1 NKHTYYI
8 WVKKVNIQMTNQVVI
23 QMVKLLKQASIKND
37 APIWSK
43 LAKLALK
50 TSSARRVV
58 NLTKINDVTKEN
70 DVIVVPGK
78 VLGTGNVLHKVT
90 LSSFS
95 ISNSA
100 AKKIIESGGKIIS
113 FSEMIEKF
121 PTGKGVSII
130 G

>member
-1 NKHTYYI
+1 MAK
-8 WVKKVNIQMTNQVVI
+8 Q
-23 QMVKLLKQASIKND
+23 LKTASSKND

-43 LAKLALK
+43 LAQLALK
-50 TSSARRVV
+50 PSSAKKVV
-58 NLTKINDVTKEN
+58 NLTQINDHSKEN

-78 VLGTGNVLHKVT
+78 ILATGNVDHKIT
-90 LSSFS
+90 ICSFS

-100 AKKIIESGGKIIS
+100 AKKIIQSGGNLIS

-121 PTGKGVSII
+121 PTGKGVNII

>member
-1 NKHTYYI
+1 MQNQEVILMVNQLKKASAKNK
-8 WVKKVNIQMTNQVVI
+8 
-23 QMVKLLKQASIKND
+23 

-50 TSSARRVV
+50 PKSAKRVV
-58 NLTKINDVTKEN
+58 NLTKINSLTKEN
-70 DVIVVPGK
+70 DVVIVPGK
-78 VLGTGNVLHKVT
+78 ILATGNIDHKIS

-100 AKKIIESGGKIIS
+100 AKKIIESGGKILS
-113 FSEMIEKF
+113 FSEIIEKI
-121 PTGKGVSII
+121 PNGNGVKII

>member
-1 NKHTYYI
+1 
-8 WVKKVNIQMTNQVVI
+8 MTNQVVI
-23 QMVKLLKQASIKND
+23 QMVKLLKQASVKND
-37 APIWSK
+37 APIWSR

-100 AKKIIESGGKIIS
+100 AQKIIESGGKIIS

>member
-1 NKHTYYI
+1 
-8 WVKKVNIQMTNQVVI
+8 MTNQVVI
-23 QMVKLLKQASIKND
+23 QMVKLLKQASVKND

>member
-1 NKHTYYI
+1 
-8 WVKKVNIQMTNQVVI
+8 VKKVNIQMTNQVVI
-23 QMVKLLKQASIKND
+23 QMAKELKQASTKND

-50 TSSARRVV
+50 TSVSRRVV
-58 NLTKINDVTKEN
+58 NLTKINEVTKEN
-70 DVIVVPGK
+70 AVIVVPGK
-78 VLGTGNVLHKVT
+78 VLGTGNVSHKIT

-100 AKKIIESGGKIIS
+100 AKKIIESGGTIIS
-113 FSEMIEKF
+113 FSEMIKKF
-121 PTGKGVSII
+121 PTGKGVIII

>member
-1 NKHTYYI
+1 
-8 WVKKVNIQMTNQVVI
+8 MTNQVVI
-23 QMVKLLKQASIKND
+23 QMVRLLKQASIKND

-50 TSSARRVV
+50 TSSSRRVV

>member
-1 NKHTYYI
+1 
-8 WVKKVNIQMTNQVVI
+8 MTNQVVI

-58 NLTKINDVTKEN
+58 NLTKINKVTKEN

-121 PTGKGVSII
+121 PTGKGVNII

>member
-1 NKHTYYI
+1 
-8 WVKKVNIQMTNQVVI
+8 MANQVVM
-23 QMVKLLKQASIKND
+23 QMAKELKQASAKND

-50 TSSARRVV
+50 TSASRRVV
-58 NLTKINDVTKEN
+58 NLTKIDDVTKDN

-78 VLGTGNVLHKVT
+78 VLGTGNVSHKIT

-100 AKKIIESGGKIIS
+100 AKKIIESGGTIIS
-113 FSEMIEKF
+113 FSEMIKKF
-121 PTGKGVSII
+121 PTGKGVNII

>member
-1 NKHTYYI
+1 
-8 WVKKVNIQMTNQVVI
+8 MTNQVVI
-23 QMVKLLKQASIKND
+23 QMAKELKQASTKND

-50 TSSARRVV
+50 PTVSRRVV
-58 NLTKINDVTKEN
+58 NLTKINEVTKEN
-70 DVIVVPGK
+70 AVIVVPGK
-78 VLGTGNVLHKVT
+78 VLGTGNVSHKIT

-100 AKKIIESGGKIIS
+100 AKKIIESGGTIIS
-113 FSEMIEKF
+113 FSEMIKKF
-121 PTGKGVSII
+121 PTGKGVIII

>member
-1 NKHTYYI
+1 
-8 WVKKVNIQMTNQVVI
+8 MTNQVVI
-23 QMVKLLKQASIKND
+23 QMVKLLKQASVKND

-50 TSSARRVV
+50 TSSSRRVV

>member
-1 NKHTYYI
+1 
-8 WVKKVNIQMTNQVVI
+8 MTNQVVV
-23 QMVKLLKQASIKND
+23 QMVKELKQASSKND

-50 TSSARRVV
+50 TSSVRRVV
-58 NLTKINDVTKEN
+58 NLTKINEVTKEN
-70 DVIVVPGK
+70 AVIVVPGK
-78 VLGTGNVLHKVT
+78 VLGTGNVSHKIT

-100 AKKIIESGGKIIS
+100 ANKIIESGGTIIS
-113 FSEMIEKF
+113 FSEMIKKF
-121 PTGKGVSII
+121 PTGKGVIII